1 MGVTPETSTASSL
14 ALSLQPRGRTFG
26 MSSCQPPALASI
38 LLL

>member
-1 MGVTPETSTASSL
+1 MGVTPEASTASSL

-26 MSSCQPPALASI
+26 ESACQPPTFSGI